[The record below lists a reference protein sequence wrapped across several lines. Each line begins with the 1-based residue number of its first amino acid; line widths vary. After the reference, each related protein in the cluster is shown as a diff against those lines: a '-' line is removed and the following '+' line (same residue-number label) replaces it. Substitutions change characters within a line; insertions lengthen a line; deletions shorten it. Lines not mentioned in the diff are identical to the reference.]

1 MKVREDTEEL
11 FVQDKEY
18 VMEYL
23 KARGV
28 DGLGFE
34 KIYESMNFG
43 LLEDSKF
50 MVGTEPYEISHFLSK
65 SDISGYDIRKL
76 NVLMNLEETESVAFA
91 LVLGDDV
98 LCYDK
103 DTAEVYLWLV
113 QTDEGRKIT
122 AFKSVEEFLNKLSN
136 EEENQ

>member
-43 LLEDSKF
+43 LL
-50 MVGTEPYEISHFLSK
+50 
-65 SDISGYDIRKL
+65 
-76 NVLMNLEETESVAFA
+76 
-91 LVLGDDV
+91 
-98 LCYDK
+98 
-103 DTAEVYLWLV
+103 
-113 QTDEGRKIT
+113 
-122 AFKSVEEFLNKLSN
+122 
-136 EEENQ
+136 

>member
-65 SDISGYDIRKL
+65 SDIPGYDIRKL